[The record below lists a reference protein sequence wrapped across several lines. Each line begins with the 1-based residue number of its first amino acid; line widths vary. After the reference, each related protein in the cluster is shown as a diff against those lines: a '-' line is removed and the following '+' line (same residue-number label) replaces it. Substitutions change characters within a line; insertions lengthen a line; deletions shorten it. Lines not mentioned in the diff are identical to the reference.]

1 MCSLARLVKLLPQ
14 RLFESQLDGTVWT
27 ETWLPALIRQFF
39 LLQEVDEDAE
49 RAKLREVSKR
59 LYAQLQ
65 EAEKK
70 HQEEK
75 ERLQVTASS
84 GWNEGCLHH

>member
-1 MCSLARLVKLLPQ
+1 MCSLAHLVKLLPQ
-14 RLFESQLDGTVWT
+14 HLFERHLDGTVWT

-75 ERLQVTASS
+75 ERLQVTASP
-84 GWNEGCLHH
+84 GWNECCLHH